1 MTITS
6 VGRRHRGLAAGLAR
20 APSRACA
27 RRIDGTWT
35 GFVHGY
41 YTETANKL
49 SLQARVAIKCLKPGA
64 ARRTSSAYRLA

>member
-20 APSRACA
+20 ASSRACA

-41 YTETANKL
+41 YTDCQQAKPSGPGGDKVPSARSRAANVV
-49 SLQARVAIKCLKPGA
+49 SI
-64 ARRTSSAYRLA
+64 SAS